1 MIMVVITV
9 IIINAHAHFD
19 SFAGL
24 SIFLHACVRM
34 HARVYVYVCVYIYI
48 CVCACMCMYAC
59 MYVCIYSFVYLLLT
73 IYSHTHV
80 YIYIVR
86 QGLRGITLGGNENHA
101 CCALT
106 KASATP
112 FSPNFP
118 IRKSR
123 SLVIGGF
130 KPLET
135 CWRNHIKKQKIRNV
149 LNHQPSWILMLD
161 GQ

>member
-1 MIMVVITV
+1 MIIMIMVVITV

-24 SIFLHACVRM
+24 SIFRHACVRM
-34 HARVYVYVCVYIYI
+34 HVRVYVYACVYIYI
-48 CVCACMCMYAC
+48 YVC
-59 MYVCIYSFVYLLLT
+59 MYVCIYSFVYLLLYDYLFT
-73 IYSHTHV
+73 HTYV
-80 YIYIVR
+80 YIYIYIVR
-86 QGLRGITLGGNENHA
+86 QGLRGITLGGNDNHA

-135 CWRNHIKKQKIRNV
+135 CWGNHIKKQKIRNV